1 MHGPGRAT
9 SLEVEG
15 EGSLEARE
23 MGDDAAAVGDQ
34 RARRGR
40 SVGAAEQGEED
51 DAAAEFSGEP
61 CSCHCGRPAQWWWRP
76 AARPLLLYFHCSRR
90 ARLSFSNFS
99 VCWFVRWFVCPHA
112 CVFLALP

>member
-1 MHGPGRAT
+1 M
-9 SLEVEG
+9 EG

-51 DAAAEFSGEP
+51 AAAEFSREP
-61 CSCHCGRPAQWWWRP
+61 CSCHCG
-76 AARPLLLYFHCSRR
+76 
-90 ARLSFSNFS
+90 
-99 VCWFVRWFVCPHA
+99 
-112 CVFLALP
+112 LAGLRGGGLAS